1 MTVDVTA
8 MRIAMRL
15 NSLPSEIRAARGR
28 PLPAG
33 IPLLLAIAAGER
45 DAIDKGAA
53 LLDRAEEQ
61 LVAGARF
68 FVEQVLL
75 APDSSSY
82 RVLGVLPDAPAAD
95 LRRNVALYLK
105 YLHPDRDLSGDRTAL
120 ALRVT
125 GAWEDLKTP
134 DRRAAYD
141 RVMAERDARAERLDA
156 LDKPRTRSS
165 GGRGSSRGANVQRSR
180 GEMPAGHGLFS
191 RLVRSLL

>member
-33 IPLLLAIAAGER
+33 IPMLLAIAAGER
-45 DAIDKGAA
+45 DAIEKGAA

-82 RVLGVLPDAPAAD
+82 RVLGVA
-95 LRRNVALYLK
+95 
-105 YLHPDRDLSGDRTAL
+105 
-120 ALRVT
+120 
-125 GAWEDLKTP
+125 
-134 DRRAAYD
+134 
-141 RVMAERDARAERLDA
+141 
-156 LDKPRTRSS
+156 
-165 GGRGSSRGANVQRSR
+165 
-180 GEMPAGHGLFS
+180 
-191 RLVRSLL
+191 